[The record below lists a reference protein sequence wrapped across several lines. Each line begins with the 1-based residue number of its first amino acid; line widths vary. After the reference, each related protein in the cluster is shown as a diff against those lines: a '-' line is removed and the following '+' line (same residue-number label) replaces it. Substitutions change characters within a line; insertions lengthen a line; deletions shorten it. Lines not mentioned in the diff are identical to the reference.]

1 MKTFT
6 RYLKYRLENSVLRTL
21 VFTLLSV
28 ILTQTVISE
37 CIGRM
42 YAEYNET
49 GIYVLAV
56 VLGVFCTL
64 IPMLELAG
72 FKNRRN
78 LDTLYFFPIKRV
90 KMAAAHY
97 ISGFIQVFI
106 IYSVTFFVAY
116 AHLALQTNY
125 FALEYMIIYYF
136 LSLLVGLAIYSIFA
150 FIFLQANSVADGVLF
165 SVLWMFVLA
174 LVLVVVQNE
183 IIMPI
188 LLQENEIMVREF
200 VSSGWGIIYAPI
212 NNLTVI
218 FQDLIEVNR
227 GTDWDYLAEQYRKE
241 AYMFFIW
248 GAIGIAAAVGYFVTF
263 VKKGAHQAGEIS
275 ESPFGYKMLIPV
287 YGYMLMILLGS
298 EDIILTALIFA
309 LMIIGYIIYRRG
321 FKFKTGDL
329 VATGCGILA
338 LIVGT
343 MI

>member
-6 RYLKYRLENSVLRTL
+6 RYLIYRLNNSVLRTL

-28 ILTQTVISE
+28 ILTQTIISE

-42 YAEYNET
+42 RVEYNET
-49 GIYVLAV
+49 GLYTLAI
-56 VLGVFCTL
+56 VLGIFCTL
-64 IPMLELAG
+64 IPMLELSG

-90 KMAAAHY
+90 KMAAVHY
-97 ISGFIQVFI
+97 ISGFIQVFV
-106 IYSVTFFVAY
+106 IYSVTFFAAY

-125 FALEYMIIYYF
+125 FSLGYMIIYYL
-136 LSLLVGLAIYSIFA
+136 LSLLLGLVMYSVFA

-165 SVLWMFVLA
+165 SVLWMFVIA
-174 LVLVVVQNE
+174 LVLWVAQNE
-183 IIMPI
+183 IIIPAI
-188 LLQENEIMVREF
+188 TPENYLMRREF
-200 VSSGWGIIYAPI
+200 VSSGWGIVYAPI

-218 FQDLIEVNR
+218 FQDLIEINR
-227 GTDWDYLAEQYRKE
+227 DTTWDYFSEQYRKE

-248 GAIGIAAAVGYFVTF
+248 GAVGIAAAVGYFVTF

-275 ESPFGYKMLIPV
+275 DSPFGYKMLIPV

-309 LMIIGYIIYRRG
+309 LMIIGYVIYRRG
-321 FKFKTGDL
+321 FKFKTSDL
-329 VATGCGILA
+329 VATGCGIIA
-338 LIVGT
+338 LIVGA